1 MYNDWK
7 STNNNDEFMR
17 KKINFKTFEKIVD
30 LEIENAKSKYYHDT
44 FMAQKNDMRKT
55 WSTINDTL
63 NRNANKSELPN
74 EFIIDNVKITNH
86 QDIAS
91 KFNEF
96 FASIGQNLS
105 SKININDNSLQFTDY
120 LNRPTEKRF
129 IFNPI
134 TKEEIMEKM
143 RYLTNSLNQS
153 SMKLIQFCLW

>member
-1 MYNDWK
+1 
-7 STNNNDEFMR
+7 
-17 KKINFKTFEKIVD
+17 
-30 LEIENAKSKYYHDT
+30 
-44 FMAQKNDMRKT
+44 MAQKNDMRKT

-74 EFIIDNVKITNH
+74 EFIIDNVKITNC
-86 QDIAS
+86 QDIAN
-91 KFNEF
+91 KYNYF

-134 TKEEIMEKM
+134 TEEEIMAMIGNLKNK
-143 RYLTNSLNQS
+143 NSSGKDEISNKLLKSIKHEISKPLSVIINQS
-153 SMKLIQFCLW
+153 LVTGIYPNALK